1 MKNPILIFG
10 GASDERLVSVASAQ
24 NLASQFTFDEL
35 WFVLSD
41 GRISRVE
48 KTELLQHKNP
58 FKTPLI
64 PSNKSFAESIENA
77 LPLLT
82 GKTVFMGF
90 HGTQGEDGFIQS
102 LFESKKIS
110 FTGSGSESSR
120 QCFDKTMAKQIL
132 QKYNI
137 PVAMQLVINVETD
150 RNFEATLTG
159 FLSLNSKIVI
169 KPVAN
174 GSSIGLHI
182 VNSVDSLKSAIADMK
197 KSLHPLYMAE
207 KFIKGRELTIGVTEQ
222 SGQLIALP
230 PSEVL
235 VVEGSSFDYDGKY
248 LGTNTKEITPADLKP
263 DEVAKAQNLA
273 LLAHRKLQCFGYS
286 RTDAILSNEDLFFLE
301 TNTLP
306 GVTKASFIPQQLA
319 AANISMTDFIR
330 EQLTLAGSR
339 HWSNVK

>member
-1 MKNPILIFG
+1 MKKSILLFG
-10 GASDERLVSVASAQ
+10 GGSDERLVSVASAQ
-24 NLASQFTFDEL
+24 NLASQFAFEEL
-35 WFVLSD
+35 WFVLPD
-41 GRISRVE
+41 GHISKIE

-58 FKTPLI
+58 FKAPLE
-64 PSNKSFAESIENA
+64 PSNKPFVDSIQNA
-77 LPLLT
+77 LPLLA

-102 LFESKKIS
+102 LFEPKKIA

-120 QCFDKTMAKQIL
+120 RCFDKTAAKQIL
-132 QKYNI
+132 QKYDI
-137 PVAMQLVINVETD
+137 PVATQLVVNVEMD
-150 RNFEATLTG
+150 RDFEATLTD
-159 FLSLNSKIVI
+159 FLSLNLKIVI

-182 VNSVDSLKSAIADMK
+182 VNSVDSLKSAVTDMK

-207 KFIKGRELTIGVTEQ
+207 KFIKGRELTIGVTERN
-222 SGQLIALP
+222 GQLIALP

-263 DEVAKAQNLA
+263 DEVVKAQDLA

-286 RTDAILSNEDLFFLE
+286 RTDAILSPEGLFFIE

-319 AANISMTDFIR
+319 VANISMTDFIQ
-330 EQLTLAGSR
+330 EQLNLADSR
-339 HWSNVK
+339 YR